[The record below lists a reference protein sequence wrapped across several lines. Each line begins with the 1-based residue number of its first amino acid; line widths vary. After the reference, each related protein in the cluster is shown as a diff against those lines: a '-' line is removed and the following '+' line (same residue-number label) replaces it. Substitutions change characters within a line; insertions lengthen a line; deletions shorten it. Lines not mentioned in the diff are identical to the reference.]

1 MKKGGVRIFFISH
14 YIIMNYNELFL
25 SEEDIENIHT
35 ILKYSKKFSMDSV
48 YTPID
53 LNIALQDVEL
63 AENQVIWT
71 IENERLIKEI
81 IITMEFFNS
90 IKRNIHLSLSYIFNL
105 HLRLILRTYNY
116 NVELINSEI
125 LHLSNKACNK
135 FGTCVDLSNKILVEF
150 CGEILNWG
158 SDDLIKGDELNLI
171 YNSVYS
177 YYSSHKKRSTF
188 KNEKEIYETIL
199 LKMLNNENLSSF
211 EVRIL
216 TTTMAK
222 VLYNY
227 FNPLLANPLINDLF
241 NIFIKLLRIS
251 YPTFTEQD
259 SKLLSTIKSIAILHK
274 KNVFIY
280 SENMENY
287 IPYRHLFKDI
297 DTIDDIKNIE
307 F

>member
-1 MKKGGVRIFFISH
+1 ME
-14 YIIMNYNELFL
+14 YNSLFL
-25 SEEDIENIHT
+25 NEEDFNNIRT
-35 ILKYSKKFSMDSV
+35 VLKYSNKFSMDSV

-53 LNIALQDVEL
+53 LNIALQDIDLV
-63 AENQVIWT
+63 QDRIIWT
-71 IENERLIKEI
+71 IENERIIKEI
-81 IITMEFFNS
+81 IVSMDFFNS
-90 IKRNIHLSLSYIFNL
+90 IKRNIHLSLSYLFNL
-105 HLRLILRTYNY
+105 HLKLILRTYNY
-116 NVELINSEI
+116 DIESINTEI
-125 LHLSNKACNK
+125 LYLSNKSCNK
-135 FGTCVDLSNKILVEF
+135 FGTCIDLSNEFLVQF
-150 CGEILNWG
+150 CGEIINWG
-158 SDDLIKGDELNLI
+158 SDDLITSDELNLI

-188 KNEKEIYETIL
+188 KNEKELYESVL
-199 LKMLNNENLSSF
+199 LKMLSNESLSAF
-211 EVRIL
+211 ELRIL
-216 TTTMAK
+216 TNTMAK

-259 SKLLSTIKSIAILHK
+259 AKLLSTIKSIGILHK

-280 SENMENY
+280 SENIENY

-297 DTIDDIKNIE
+297 DTIEDIKNIE